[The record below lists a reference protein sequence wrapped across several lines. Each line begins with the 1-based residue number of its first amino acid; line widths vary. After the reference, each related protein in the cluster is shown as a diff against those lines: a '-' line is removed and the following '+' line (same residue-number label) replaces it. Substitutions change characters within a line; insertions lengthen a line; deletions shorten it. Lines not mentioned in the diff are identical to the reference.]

1 VNQQERR
8 DLENWLMT
16 HGLDGCIND
25 PEKLQVF
32 ADLVS
37 QWPGDKHDFLRD
49 LLNECDVTNRYDMYQ
64 ALAPRL
70 KFKALSFSQ
79 YEAQIALKAGQ
90 MVSQKLMR
98 VEGNAAPPIEIN
110 GHKVQITEADK
121 ANSGWCIVRCHVCDK
136 IEKFLADT
144 PVGAIIAA
152 RKAGWVRAKGI
163 DKETCSECWAN
174 LAVIRPTSVFGP
186 KGILLTSAATID
198 RRRVN

>member
-1 VNQQERR
+1 MNQQQRR

-16 HGLDGCIND
+16 HGLDGCLGD

-49 LLNECDVTNRYDMYQ
+49 LLNECEPENRYEMYQ

-79 YEAQIALKAGQ
+79 YEAQIALKAGA

-98 VEGNAAPPIEIN
+98 VEGDAPKPIEIG
-110 GHKVQITEADK
+110 GHKVAITSQDK
-121 ANSGWCIVRCHVCDK
+121 ATHGWCIVRCHICDK
-136 IEKFLADT
+136 TEKFLADT
-144 PVGAIIAA
+144 PVGAIIEA

-163 DKETCSECWAN
+163 DQETCSECWAT
-174 LAVIRPTSVFGP
+174 LAVAENEVREHASFIG
-186 KGILLTSAATID
+186 D

>member
-1 VNQQERR
+1 
-8 DLENWLMT
+8 MT
-16 HGLDGCIND
+16 HGLAGCLND

-49 LLNECDVTNRYDMYQ
+49 LLNECDPTNRYDMYT

-79 YEAQIALKAGQ
+79 YESQIALKAGQ
-90 MVSQKLMR
+90 MVSQRLMR
-98 VEGNAAPPIEIN
+98 VEGSAPPPIEIN
-110 GHKVQITEADK
+110 GHKVQITAGEK
-121 ANSGWCIVRCHVCDK
+121 ANCGWAVARCHVCDK
-136 IEKFLADT
+136 VEKFVADT

-163 DKETCSECWAN
+163 DQETCAECWAE
-174 LAVIRPTSVFGP
+174 LAVAENEVREHASFVN
-186 KGILLTSAATID
+186 D